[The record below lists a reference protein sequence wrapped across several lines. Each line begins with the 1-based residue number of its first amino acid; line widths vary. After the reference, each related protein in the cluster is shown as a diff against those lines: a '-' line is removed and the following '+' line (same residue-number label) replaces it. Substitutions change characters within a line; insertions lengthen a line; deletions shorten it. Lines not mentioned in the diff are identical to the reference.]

1 MMRPSKRLLLLTHNY
16 PRWEGD
22 YAGVFL
28 QSLCTQFAVDEIET
42 LVLAPHAA
50 GAPRR
55 EELGN
60 ISIQRFRYGPAS
72 FETLAYTGNMH
83 KLVASPLGMLKFLV
97 YLWSNFWTAL
107 FAVWRFRPRVIF
119 AQWLAPS
126 GLIGWLVSLLTGKP
140 LFVTS
145 HGTDIVLLQSS
156 GIGRW
161 LARLVYG
168 RARKVFAVS
177 NFLREQIV
185 GQGVVFEG
193 KAEVLPMPAQID
205 LFQPA
210 NLTLQG
216 PPLILCVARFTKQK
230 QLPVLFAALK
240 QLVDQQI
247 SFRAEIYGEGEIESE
262 LRAELAALDF
272 TEQVHLKKPVSQK
285 ELAKL
290 YSQATVTVLP
300 SINEGFG
307 LTLVEAQLCGSAV
320 VGANSGGITDIIES
334 DRTGLLFT
342 PGDSN
347 ELARHLK
354 TLLTDSALHQR
365 LAEQGRQQAL
375 GRFSPAAIASRYR
388 EALGF

>member
-1 MMRPSKRLLLLTHNY
+1 VTPDSTLAASSNNRLPATSSNNRRLVAVTTDMMRPSKRLLLLTHNY

-140 LFVTS
+140 LFVAS

-168 RARKVFAVS
+168 RARKVFAV
-177 NFLREQIV
+177 F
-185 GQGVVFEG
+185 
-193 KAEVLPMPAQID
+193 
-205 LFQPA
+205 
-210 NLTLQG
+210 
-216 PPLILCVARFTKQK
+216 C
-230 QLPVLFAALK
+230 
-240 QLVDQQI
+240 
-247 SFRAEIYGEGEIESE
+247 
-262 LRAELAALDF
+262 
-272 TEQVHLKKPVSQK
+272 
-285 ELAKL
+285 
-290 YSQATVTVLP
+290 
-300 SINEGFG
+300 
-307 LTLVEAQLCGSAV
+307 
-320 VGANSGGITDIIES
+320 
-334 DRTGLLFT
+334 
-342 PGDSN
+342 
-347 ELARHLK
+347 
-354 TLLTDSALHQR
+354 
-365 LAEQGRQQAL
+365 
-375 GRFSPAAIASRYR
+375 ASR
-388 EALGF
+388 